1 MLTQFHFASTENLP
15 PSELKKL
22 RNKQRKAKK
31 KAELESA
38 QAAQAQV
45 KKEQHNKSR
54 QQNQD
59 GDPEAPQLDELIPD
73 KLARPE
79 DPLEKAI
86 EFLKPLQLLAK
97 DCIETHLLAFE
108 IYYRKNKLL
117 LMLQSIKRA
126 QTIDATNAQLHF
138 CIVRFAKVLKSG
150 PNSAALNE
158 HVKTVLERETAN
170 IFNGQSADQLN
181 QSILNKF
188 GKSYE
193 HVFYVAKAMFELDS
207 TSKDKAINLIT
218 SFPVDNLTL
227 EVKLRLNFAQKS
239 IRNILLLQAMLTN
252 HFILQQTTTA
262 YNTLTS
268 EAFGAGAD
276 QLKAFKTVCHKRY
289 PIAVI
294 FRDIQPVTVNAA
306 APAS

>member
-1 MLTQFHFASTENLP
+1 MNFITAENLP

-73 KLARPE
+73 KLARPD

-86 EFLKPLQLLAK
+86 DFLKPLQLLAK

-126 QTIDATNAQLHF
+126 QAIDATNAQLHY
-138 CIVRFAKVLKSG
+138 CIVRFSKVLKSV
-150 PNSAALNE
+150 PDNAELNE
-158 HVKTVLERETAN
+158 HVKTVLERETAK
-170 IFNGQSADQLN
+170 IFCGKTADQLN
-181 QSILNKF
+181 QSILEKF

-193 HVFYVAKAMFELDS
+193 HVLYVAKAMIELDS
-207 TSKDKAINLIT
+207 KSKDKAINLIA
-218 SFPVDNLTL
+218 SFPVDNITL
-227 EVKLRLNFAQKS
+227 EVFN
-239 IRNILLLQAMLTN
+239 
-252 HFILQQTTTA
+252 
-262 YNTLTS
+262 
-268 EAFGAGAD
+268 
-276 QLKAFKTVCHKRY
+276 
-289 PIAVI
+289 
-294 FRDIQPVTVNAA
+294 
-306 APAS
+306 